1 MIPSFR
7 PPKAPLPL
15 SVSLCSES
23 SVSPLS
29 LPLPLD
35 PGRVGAK
42 RNVLIFD
49 LHSVL
54 FRVSV
59 LTIQDGIID
68 IRSMTED
75 TSFSEEQ
82 YLDNQTVICSWL
94 RSSANMRR
102 VSVRVKGLS
111 KPLIATP
118 PTCHMAEWTPSSSIK
133 ASLGLGPSMKGLTS
147 VPL

>member
-1 MIPSFR
+1 M
-7 PPKAPLPL
+7 
-15 SVSLCSES
+15 
-23 SVSPLS
+23 
-29 LPLPLD
+29 
-35 PGRVGAK
+35 
-42 RNVLIFD
+42 
-49 LHSVL
+49 
-54 FRVSV
+54 SV

-118 PTCHMAEWTPSSSIK
+118 PHLSY
-133 ASLGLGPSMKGLTS
+133 G
-147 VPL
+147 